1 MTYTEHKST
10 IRPIK
15 QDEPEF
21 FISDGYITTGR
32 ASFTIAADCPGDI
45 ALIIR
50 QALNKKWL
58 TVVANVKDS
67 ELVWEALSE

>member
-1 MTYTEHKST
+1 MMYTEHKST
-10 IRPIK
+10 IRPIR

-32 ASFTIAADCPGDI
+32 ASFTIAADCPSDV
-45 ALIIR
+45 ALLIR

-58 TVVANVKDS
+58 TIVANVKDS
-67 ELVWEALSE
+67 ELMWERLGE